1 MECAVIGFVQR
12 TALGVLA
19 AFALAGVIAFTAVET
34 FKGVSAIRGGA
45 PQAAPSGTEDEYR
58 ALAQRLLAPPF
69 PNPDGSLSTLTLYP
83 AALPPSQ
90 AEPIPVPPGAKLIG
104 STVRTRGSSTS
115 VSAVLDMPGAASAV
129 TDFYTRELA
138 AKGFSPSASRPG
150 GTGGGFVSTI
160 GPANT
165 LMFCKST
172 TGPTFNVTVW
182 TRPGSPNDVRVN
194 YEPPNPQQSGGYGPC
209 NPPPAGGPGAGMDRL
224 PRLQP
229 PDGVVLQ
236 QSGGSGGGNRQA
248 SEATATT
255 TRSPRDLEAHFAQ
268 QLAAA
273 GWTKTG
279 SGADTTLAW
288 STWKVPGDGAWQGT
302 LIVYEAPG
310 KDRRGLLLRAEGQFG
325 F

>member
-1 MECAVIGFVQR
+1 MQR
-12 TALGVLA
+12 TVLGVLA
-19 AFALAGVIAFTAVET
+19 ALAFSGVIAYTAVET
-34 FKGVSAIRGGA
+34 FRGIAEIRGGG
-45 PQAAPSGTEDEYR
+45 PQAAPSGTEGEYR
-58 ALAQRLLAPPF
+58 VLAQRLLAPPF
-69 PNPDGSLSTLTLYP
+69 PNPDGSVSTLTLYP

-90 AEPIPVPPGAKLIG
+90 AEPIPIPPGATLIG
-104 STVRTRGSSTS
+104 STVRTRGSIAS
-115 VSAVLDMPGAASAV
+115 VGAVLDVPGEAAAV

-138 AKGFSPSASRPG
+138 AKGFTPSANRPG
-150 GTGGGFVSTI
+150 GAGGGFVSTI

-165 LMFCKST
+165 LLFCKGT
-172 TGPTFNVTVW
+172 TDPTFNVTVW
-182 TRPGSPNDVRVN
+182 SRPGSPNDVRVG

-268 QLAAA
+268 QLTAA

-279 SGADTTLAW
+279 AGADTTLAW
-288 STWKVPGDGAWQGT
+288 STWKVPGDGGWQGT
-302 LIVYEAPG
+302 LVIYEAPG

>member
-1 MECAVIGFVQR
+1 MRR

-19 AFALAGVIAFTAVET
+19 ALAFSGVIAYTAVESIR
-34 FKGVSAIRGGA
+34 GIAEIRGGA
-45 PQAAPSGTEDEYR
+45 PQAAPTGTEDEYR
-58 ALAQRLLAPPF
+58 VLAQRLLAPPF
-69 PNPDGSLSTLTLYP
+69 PNPDGSVSTLTLYP

-90 AEPIPVPPGAKLIG
+90 AEPIPVPPGATLIG
-104 STVRTRGSSTS
+104 STVRTRGSTAS
-115 VSAVLDMPGAASAV
+115 VSAVLDVPGDASAV
-129 TDFYTRELA
+129 TDFYTRELG
-138 AKGFSPSASRPG
+138 AKGFTPAANAPPG
-150 GTGGGFVSTI
+150 RGGGFVSSI

-165 LMFCKST
+165 SMFCKGT
-172 TGPTFNVTVW
+172 TGPTFNLTVW
-182 TRPGSPNDVRVN
+182 TRPGSPNDVRVG
-194 YEPPNPQQSGGYGPC
+194 YEPPFAQQGGGFGPC

-236 QSGGSGGGNRQA
+236 QSGGSSGGNRQA

-288 STWKVPGDGAWQGT
+288 STWRVAGDGGWRGT
-302 LIVYEAPG
+302 LVVYEAPG
-310 KDRRGLLLRAEGQFG
+310 KDRRGLLLRAEGQ
-325 F
+325 

>member
-1 MECAVIGFVQR
+1 MQR

-19 AFALAGVIAFTAVET
+19 AFAFAGVIAFTAVET
-34 FKGVSAIRGGA
+34 SKGVSEIRGGA

-69 PNPDGSLSTLTLYP
+69 PNPDGSVSTLTLYP

-104 STVRTRGSSTS
+104 STVRTRGSTSS
-115 VSAVLDMPGAASAV
+115 VSAVLDVPGDASAV

-138 AKGFSPSASRPG
+138 AKGFGPSANRPG
-150 GTGGGFVSTI
+150 GTGGGFVSTF

-182 TRPGSPNDVRVN
+182 PRPGSPNDVRVN

-236 QSGGSGGGNRQA
+236 QSSGGGGGNRQA

-255 TRSPRDLEAHFAQ
+255 ARSPRELEAHFAQ